1 MIITKINLKNFLC
14 YYDENEFILTKGTN
28 LIIGHNG
35 SGKTKLFEALD
46 WFFQYEFTGSSLLS
60 LVTEKRKKDAK
71 NEPDSKFT
79 VAVTVEF
86 QEPSSDNISDNI
98 TMLNHSFTKSF
109 QVLVDNYGE
118 CVSTTP
124 LEYSA
129 LLERSNGERD
139 RATDKNAWDY
149 LTELF
154 PTANRKFSL
163 FKGESELEMLKN
175 EEAFKQLIGLYASS
189 KIYQPYEDDVKVCI
203 SLLESKIAKESRKDE
218 KNRKQYESL
227 EVDIS
232 CLEKKISRLQQ
243 QEDEASENILYATN
257 EQGKIMKFVD
267 KSEYYKELID
277 KKNIFTEKEKNL
289 ASQLQNKFLKYLFD
303 RKWLLKG
310 FAPIQDQ
317 FIEKVAT
324 LDRVSREQ
332 EAEYNKELGAKKGLA
347 EATLQLLGDATP
359 LSSTVPS
366 RSIMEE
372 LLKDELCKFCN
383 RPAEK
388 GSEAYKFIE
397 KRLQIA
403 KQELEK
409 EQQSEDPP
417 LFQHDYISSLTSLSN
432 ELDRKK
438 YIALNIEDDIKATKK
453 HNQFI
458 NDQIKKNDYDLK
470 SVNDELNNLFA
481 EIGSSDINLKRIIS
495 ENDQLTRDI
504 NNNSSKLSFL
514 QDEINSSTEKLN
526 VLIKKKESIE
536 IKADQKGLQ
545 PIHATLKQLHK
556 IIFET
561 KDRIYNEFIQQLED
575 LSNEYFYKIN
585 EGFFTGSIKILRSK
599 KDQVSV
605 KLMQAGQ
612 EFASNSSLDTSMN
625 LAILFAINE
634 LTRRESK
641 RSFPLIFDAPT
652 SSFDDKK
659 RIHFYN
665 ILNECTEQTVILTK
679 DFLSSETDSTSALS
693 EEFREISFD
702 KAYTIANHHEG
713 FDSQD
718 LSTLSTVITPIE
730 AH

>member
-1 MIITKINLKNFLC
+1 MIITKINLENFLC
-14 YYDENEFILTKGTN
+14 YYGENEFSLTKGTN

-35 SGKTKLFEALD
+35 SGKTKFFEALD
-46 WFFQYEFTGSSLLS
+46 WFFRYEFTGSNLLS

-71 NEPDSKFT
+71 NEPNSKFT
-79 VAVTVEF
+79 VSVTVDF
-86 QEPSSDNISDNI
+86 QELASDN
-98 TMLNHSFTKSF
+98 TLLNHSFTKSF
-109 QVLVDNYGE
+109 QVSVDEKGE
-118 CVSTTP
+118 CRSTSP

-129 LLERSNGERD
+129 LLERFNGERD

-149 LTELF
+149 LTDLF

-175 EEAFKQLIGLYASS
+175 EEAFKQLIELYASS
-189 KIYQPYEDDVKVCI
+189 KIYQPYEDDAKICI
-203 SLLESKIAKESRKDE
+203 DLLEDQIAKESRKDE
-218 KNRKQYESL
+218 KKRKDYEKL
-227 EVDIS
+227 EGDINF
-232 CLEKKISRLQQ
+232 LKKQIATLDEE
-243 QEDEASENILYATN
+243 EDKVYENINYLTE
-257 EQGKIMKFVD
+257 EQGKIKKLVSQ
-267 KSEYYKELID
+267 SENFNRLAHKKEELT
-277 KKNIFTEKEKNL
+277 KKRTEL
-289 ASQLQNKFLKYLFD
+289 TDQLQDKFIEYLFD

-317 FIEKVAT
+317 FIKKVAN
-324 LDRVSREQ
+324 LDRISREQ
-332 EAEYNKELGAKKGLA
+332 EAEYNRGLGAKQGLA

-388 GSEAYKFIE
+388 GSEAYQFIE

-409 EQQSEDPP
+409 EQKSEDPP
-417 LFQHDYISSLTSLSN
+417 LFQHHYISSLTSLAN

-438 YIALNIEDDIKATKK
+438 YVAQNIEDDFETTQK

-458 NDQIKKNDYDLK
+458 NEKVKEIDFDLEF
-470 SVNDELNNLFA
+470 VNKESESLLA
-481 EIGSSDINLKRIIS
+481 ETGTSGINLSKIF
-495 ENDQLTRDI
+495 NDNDGLSRDI
-504 NNNSSKLSFL
+504 NKSSSQLTIL
-514 QDEINSSTEKLN
+514 QNRIKDSQEKLDE
-526 VLIKKKESIE
+526 LIKKKEAIDLKS
-536 IKADQKGLQ
+536 DRQGLQ
-545 PIHATLKQLHK
+545 PALTILKQLHK

-561 KDRIYNEFIQQLED
+561 KDRVYNEFIQQLED
-575 LSNEYFYKIN
+575 LANEYFYKIN

-605 KLMQAGQ
+605 KLMQAGK

-665 ILNECTEQTVILTK
+665 ILNECTEQTIILTK
-679 DFLSSETDSTSALS
+679 DFLSNETDSTSALS
-693 EEFREISFD
+693 EEFKEISFD

>member
-1 MIITKINLKNFLC
+1 MIITKINLENFLC
-14 YYDENEFILTKGTN
+14 YYGENEFSLAKGTN

-46 WFFQYEFTGSSLLS
+46 WFFQYDFTGSSLLS
-60 LVTEKRKKDAK
+60 LVTEKRKKEVK

-79 VAVTVEF
+79 VSVTVEF
-86 QEPSSDNISDNI
+86 QEPSSDNI
-98 TMLNHSFTKSF
+98 TLLNHSFTKSF
-109 QVLVDNYGE
+109 QVFVDNHGE
-118 CVSTTP
+118 CVSTAP

-139 RATDKNAWDY
+139 RTTDKIAWNY

-154 PTANRKFSL
+154 PTANREFSL
-163 FKGESELEMLKN
+163 FKGESDLETLKN
-175 EEAFKQLIGLYASS
+175 EEAFKQLIELYASS
-189 KIYQPYEDDVKVCI
+189 KIYQPYEDDAKECI
-203 SLLESKIAKESRKDE
+203 DLLEDQIAKESRKDE
-218 KNRKQYESL
+218 RNRKNYENL
-227 EVDIS
+227 EDEIDY
-232 CLEKKISRLQQ
+232 LTKKITRLKK
-243 QEDEASENILYATN
+243 QEDEVYENILYATG
-257 EQGKIMKFVD
+257 EQGKIKKLVAQ
-267 KSEYYKELID
+267 SENFNKLVHKKETLSKR
-277 KKNIFTEKEKNL
+277 KKDFTD
-289 ASQLQNKFLKYLFD
+289 QLQYKFMEYLFD

-317 FIEKVAT
+317 FIEKVAN
-324 LDRVSREQ
+324 LDRISREQ
-332 EAEYNKELGAKKGLA
+332 EAEYNKELGVKKGLA

-403 KQELEK
+403 KQELKK
-409 EQQSEDPP
+409 EQISEDPP
-417 LFQHDYISSLTSLSN
+417 LFQHNYISNLTSLSN
-432 ELDRKK
+432 ELDRKI
-438 YIALNIEDDIKATKK
+438 YIAQSIEEDIEAIQK
-453 HNQFI
+453 HNQLI
-458 NDQIKKNDYDLK
+458 NEKIKEIDFDLEIIDK
-470 SVNDELNNLFA
+470 DSNTLLA
-481 EIGSSDINLKRIIS
+481 ETGTSGIDLAKIFK
-495 ENDQLTRDI
+495 ENDRLSRDI
-504 NNNSSKLSFL
+504 NRTSSELTSL
-514 QDEINSSTEKLN
+514 QDKISISEEKLN
-526 VLIKKKESIE
+526 ELIKKKEAIDLKS
-536 IKADQKGLQ
+536 DRQGLQ
-545 PIHATLKQLHK
+545 PALAILKQLHK
-556 IIFET
+556 LIFET
-561 KDRIYNEFIQQLED
+561 KDRVYNEFIQQLED
-575 LSNEYFYKIN
+575 LANEYFYKIN

-599 KDQVSV
+599 RDQVSV

-665 ILNECTEQTVILTK
+665 ILNECTEQTIILTK

-693 EEFREISFD
+693 EEFKEISFD